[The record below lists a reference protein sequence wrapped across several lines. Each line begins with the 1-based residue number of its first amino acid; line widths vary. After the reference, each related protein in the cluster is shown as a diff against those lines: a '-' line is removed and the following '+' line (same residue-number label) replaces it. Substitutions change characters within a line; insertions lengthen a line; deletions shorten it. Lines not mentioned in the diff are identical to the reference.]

1 MTLLQKL
8 GLTKDSMSSM
18 LGAVAPFKDPTP
30 RINRRWAAVPAEIRE
45 AILKED
51 KSRTYPELSKKYGI
65 SISCVWNIRK
75 NKNNNKQQ

>member
-8 GLTKDSMSSM
+8 GLTKESMSRM
-18 LGAVAPFKDPTP
+18 VGPVAPFKDPSP
-30 RINRRWAAVPAEIRE
+30 RINRRWAAVPKEIQD

-51 KSRTYPELSKKYGI
+51 KSYTYTELSKKYNI

-75 NKNNNKQQ
+75 NNNNNKQ